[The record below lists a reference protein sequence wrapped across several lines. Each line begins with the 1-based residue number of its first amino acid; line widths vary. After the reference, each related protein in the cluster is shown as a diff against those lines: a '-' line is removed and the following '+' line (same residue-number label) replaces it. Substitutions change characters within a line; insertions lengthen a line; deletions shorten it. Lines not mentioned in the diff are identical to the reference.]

1 VSDLGQLSPWE
12 RERLAAIEQQLRTT
26 SPALDHALARGAF
39 RGLSDPPRRLLSRSG
54 WPVVVLVVLGAVLVV
69 LGLSSANVLP
79 LIAGTYLVALCPLGR
94 WLPLLGGRDARPRP
108 HGRPGAR
115 RGSR

>member
-1 VSDLGQLSPWE
+1 MSDLGQLSPWE
-12 RERLAAIEQQLRTT
+12 RERLLIIEQQLRRA
-26 SPALDHALARGAF
+26 SPWLDHALASGAF

-54 WPVVVLVVLGAVLVV
+54 WPVLVLVVLGAVLVV
-69 LGLSSANVLP
+69 LGLSGANVLP

-108 HGRPGAR
+108 HGRPGER

>member
-12 RERLAAIEQQLRTT
+12 RERLLAIEQQLRSA
-26 SPALDHALARGAF
+26 SPALDHALACGAF

-54 WPVVVLVVLGAVLVV
+54 WPVGVVLVLGVVLVV
-69 LGLSSANVLP
+69 LGLSGTGVLP
-79 LIAGTYLVALCPLGR
+79 LIVGTYLVALCPLGL
-94 WLPLLGGRDARPRP
+94 WLPVGDARGRP